1 MKFHTGFINHG
12 GKSFGKFSKNITGS
26 MGQGIS
32 DVFISPIQD
41 LTQTT
46 SDFLSSPTL
55 MIGVGLIGVIAVT
68 TIIRGS
74 QTANVALQN
83 PESIRA
89 LAEAVR

>member
-32 DVFISPIQD
+32 DVFISPISQITD
-41 LTQTT
+41 SA
-46 SDFLSSPTL
+46 SDFFSSPGL
-55 MIGVGLIGVIAVT
+55 MLIGAGVIGIALVSVY
-68 TIIRGS
+68 RAS
-74 QTANVALQN
+74 DTANVALQN

>member
-32 DVFISPIQD
+32 DVFISPISQ
-41 LTQTT
+41 LTDTAN
-46 SDFLSSPTL
+46 DFLSSPTL
-55 MIGVGLIGVIAVT
+55 LLGVGILGVIAVT
-68 TIIRGS
+68 TIFKAS
-74 QTANVALQN
+74 DTANTALNN

-89 LAEAVR
+89 IAESIR